1 MRSGRWS
8 LATIL
13 KYTLFQLPEIAVIAV
28 LFVFLEKWEVVSAR
42 VAYGLVAVWIAKDVL
57 LYPFLWKA
65 YEFKDTKET
74 NPIIGQVGFVKQRL
88 APTGMISVRGELWKA
103 RIGDDTPPVEKGR
116 HVRVISISGLTLTV
130 EPE

>member
-8 LATIL
+8 FATIL
-13 KYTLFQLPEIAVIAV
+13 KYALFQLPEIAVVTVI
-28 LFVFLEKWEVVSAR
+28 FVFLERWGVVSAR
-42 VAYGLVAVWIAKDVL
+42 VAYGLIAAWVIKDVL

-65 YEFKDTKET
+65 YDFRSTKEA
-74 NPIIGQVGFVKQRL
+74 NPMVGQVGFVKQRL

-103 RIGDDTPPVEKGR
+103 RTGDDALPIEKGK
-116 HVRVISISGLTLTV
+116 HVRVVSIDGLTLTV

>member
-13 KYTLFQLPEIAVIAV
+13 KYALFQLPEIAVIAV
-28 LFVFLEKWEVVSAR
+28 ILIFLEKWEVVSAW
-42 VAYGLVAVWIAKDVL
+42 VAYGLIAVWIVKDVL

-65 YEFKDTKET
+65 YAFGSTKDA
-74 NPIIGQVGFVKQRL
+74 NPMIGQVGFVKDRL

-103 RIGDDTPPVEKGR
+103 RIVEDAQPIEKGR
-116 HVRVISISGLTLTV
+116 HVRVVSIDGLTLMV
-130 EPE
+130 EPD

>member
-13 KYTLFQLPEIAVIAV
+13 KYALFQLPEIAVIAV
-28 LFVFLEKWEVVSAR
+28 VFVFLEEWKVVSAK
-42 VAYGLVAVWIAKDVL
+42 VAYGLIAAWIIKDVL

-65 YEFKDTKET
+65 YDFRNAKET
-74 NPIIGQVGFVKQRL
+74 NPIIGQVGFVKERL
-88 APTGMISVRGELWKA
+88 APAGLISVRGELWKA
-103 RIGDDTPPVEKGR
+103 RIGDTAPPVEKGK
-116 HVRVISISGLTLTV
+116 HVRVVSIDGLTLTV

>member
-13 KYTLFQLPEIAVIAV
+13 KYALFQLPEIAVIAV
-28 LFVFLEKWEVVSAR
+28 ILIFLEKWGVISAR
-42 VAYGLVAVWIAKDVL
+42 VAYGLIAAWIIKDVL

-65 YEFKDTKET
+65 YTFGSAKDA
-74 NPIIGQVGFVKQRL
+74 NPMIGQVGSVKDRL

-103 RIGDDTPPVEKGR
+103 RITDGAQPVEKGR
-116 HVRVISISGLTLTV
+116 HVRVVSIDGLTLMV

>member
-1 MRSGRWS
+1 MRSRRWS

-13 KYTLFQLPEIAVIAV
+13 KYALFQLPEIAVIAV
-28 LFVFLEKWEVVSAR
+28 LLILLEKWDLISTW
-42 VAYGLVAVWIAKDVL
+42 VAYGLIAAWIVKDVL

-65 YEFKDTKET
+65 YEFGGSKET
-74 NPIIGQVGFVKQRL
+74 NPIVGQVGFVKERL

-103 RIGDDTPPVEKGR
+103 RIGDDATPIEKGK
-116 HVRVISISGLTLTV
+116 HVRVVSVEGLMLTV